1 MVGILEIILKFAY
14 NIYIAPYT
22 DYINKCFLENDAA
35 KCDYEFK
42 GIVLMMVEIVTT
54 IKVDISLKKYFLLD
68 FYHINEKHGNIFPR
82 NLKHCRL

>member
-1 MVGILEIILKFAY
+1 
-14 NIYIAPYT
+14 
-22 DYINKCFLENDAA
+22 
-35 KCDYEFK
+35 
-42 GIVLMMVEIVTT
+42 MMVEIVTT